1 MLRSNLCDYSD
12 VYIVV
17 KGTVDLLASAT
28 NENDQA
34 EIEVAF
40 KNNALFR
47 SRISKIKN
55 TLIDNEDLD
64 IVIPM
69 YNLPEYSHNYSM
81 TSGSLWNCYRDK
93 IVDADVNDNASD
105 GKPFEYNTKIIG
117 ETPERPP
124 QPGNPGNADQSA
136 QPPVPSLNVEV
147 TIPLK

>member
-40 KNNALFR
+40 KNNASFR

-55 TLIDNEDLD
+55 TLTDNEDLD

-69 YNLPEYSHNYSM
+69 YNLLEYSHNYSM

-93 IVDADVNDNASD
+93 IVDVDINDNASD
-105 GKPFEYNTKIIG
+105 CKSFESKTKIIG

-147 TIPLK
+147 TIPFK